1 MAIDFM
7 VMPLS
12 RYVAGDFVTPAMQFC
27 WDQEVP
33 YRIMGPDGVRELPPN
48 VPFGG
53 MDAAAKRERFV
64 PMILEDLRRAFTNDV
79 QWDERSSSVPRFHRV
94 DPSSFQAL
102 LAHTEKRAKP
112 SLLGKSMKRDPADR
126 DRRAH
131 LLGTLFVP
139 GELAQV
145 VEIESP
151 LKAIMAS
158 VSIALAELSQ
168 PVPADAEP
176 ARETLRAALQDA
188 SELCLPMIVDA

>member
-27 WDQEVP
+27 WDQQLP
-33 YRIMGPDGVRELPPN
+33 YRIVGPDGVRELPPN

-53 MDAAAKRERFV
+53 TDAAAKRERFV
-64 PMILEDLRRAFTNDV
+64 PMVLDDLRSAFTNV

-94 DPSSFQAL
+94 DPTSFQAL
-102 LAHTEKRAKP
+102 LAHAESRAKP
-112 SLLGKSMKRDPADR
+112 SLFGKLFKRAPADR
-126 DRRAH
+126 DRLAH

-151 LKAIMAS
+151 LKATVGS
-158 VSIALAELSQ
+158 VAIALAELSH

-188 SELCLPMIVDA
+188 SELHLPMIVDA